1 MCVPPVSPVS
11 KVFSNQHLLENILS
25 YFSND
30 FMQNL
35 DVRLVNKSINNT
47 FLRLIRQNHRRM
59 KIEYICEQKKI
70 EEVPKDYIY
79 INYRKINNQNV
90 QGYFIFLSTAVGVK
104 VEKII
109 TKRLWMLE
117 KKFMQRLHN
126 FIHSQLIGTNGTHI
140 QSVIGLEEIC
150 DGCLQ
155 CSKIAKKCRDYGPV
169 RFDTLKTMN
178 YSKNYEK
185 LHVSDKLFEVIAEY
199 CISNSNSKK
208 ECFEKLNN
216 TIPSR
221 ISCNTL
227 VIWINES
234 RFLPNGTANLKYDH
248 RHMPREVI
256 DTILRKWSV
265 KSIQLNM
272 IYFTSEGLCSVD
284 WLQYDYFT
292 PVRLNDPYSGT
303 EKSSDL
309 KFTRVDVRMSDS
321 IYCVRGFGNH
331 QSELQEPRGYN
342 NFIPNIR
349 RLFPTDNISIDLS
362 HWYCIARKDIEKRIS
377 TILEVVTM
385 EKEQKLRL
393 NIKFFV
399 ELPKMEEKRKEEIL
413 KIAPQY
419 IPREITLHCFKKS
432 LELNEKKGFNEEKW
446 IGKRFQVEDFNLDV
460 YVKENK
466 LEEVKNL
473 LHEYPNSF
481 VNHFFSDEKRN

>member
-25 YFSND
+25 YLSND

-126 FIHSQLIGTNGTHI
+126 FIHSQLIGTNGQHI

-155 CSKIAKKCRDYGPV
+155 CSKIAKKGRDYGPV
-169 RFDTLKTMN
+169 RFDTLKTMD

-185 LHVSDKLFEVIAEY
+185 LHVSDKY
-199 CISNSNSKK
+199 
-208 ECFEKLNN
+208 
-216 TIPSR
+216 
-221 ISCNTL
+221 
-227 VIWINES
+227 
-234 RFLPNGTANLKYDH
+234 LPNGTANLKFDH

-292 PVRLNDPYSGT
+292 RVRLNDSYSGT

-309 KFTRVDVRMSDS
+309 KFTRVNVRMSDS
-321 IYCVRGFGNH
+321 IYCVKELGNR
-331 QSELQEPRGYN
+331 QTELQEPKGYD

-362 HWYCIARKDIEKRIS
+362 HWYCIARNDIEKRIS

-385 EKEQKLRL
+385 EKEQKLSL

-399 ELPKMEEKRKEEIL
+399 ELPKMEEKRKEEML
-413 KIAPQY
+413 KIASQY

-460 YVKENK
+460 YVKENE
-466 LEEVKNL
+466 LEEDKNL

-481 VNHFFSDEKRN
+481 VNHFFSYEKRN